1 MHPKYKAQV
10 AVRGLAIT
18 IFSLTEE
25 ERGSERF
32 SGLLKVTHL
41 VNGSTVTQ
49 GSSIS
54 DIWPSIGSSFLTSKI
69 FSSMLPNQGEIV

>member
-25 ERGSERF
+25 ERLRKIQWIAQGDTSSKWQHRD
-32 SGLLKVTHL
+32 SGLKH
-41 VNGSTVTQ
+41 
-49 GSSIS
+49 
-54 DIWPSIGSSFLTSKI
+54 F
-69 FSSMLPNQGEIV
+69 